1 MSAAYQAGRED
12 AARDIEAERDRI
24 ERIGECDPNLLSD
37 FTRSAA
43 IARNGRP
50 EQWRFVQVGS

>member
-24 ERIGECDPNLLSD
+24 ERIGECDPNLLGD

-50 EQWRFVQVGS
+50 S